1 MGLNYTI
8 EMGSELRVRAPGGS
22 RSRLHFAAYWLV
34 FGVTLGTFLQ
44 QLTPQFF
51 HSPSKHHSTFL
62 KNLIIK
68 LVSHQRMFKAT
79 VARAQEPDPGCIA
92 FTSRRANY
100 IWSSLMLLCGRIHT
114 VDSSYNYCWCVKTRG
129 WNFSHFLVCM
139 YVGMHAYMYECDLQH
154 SIQEAKAR

>member
-8 EMGSELRVRAPGGS
+8 EMGSELRAESQGS
-22 RSRLHFAAYWLV
+22 RWL
-34 FGVTLGTFLQ
+34 TFKASFCCL
-44 QLTPQFF
+44 LISVWWSTPQFF

-68 LVSHQRMFKAT
+68 LVSHQMMFKAT

-100 IWSSLMLLCGRIHT
+100 IWSSLMLLCGRTHT
-114 VDSSYNYCWCVKTRG
+114 VDSSCNYCWCVKTRG

-154 SIQEAKAR
+154 SILEAKAR